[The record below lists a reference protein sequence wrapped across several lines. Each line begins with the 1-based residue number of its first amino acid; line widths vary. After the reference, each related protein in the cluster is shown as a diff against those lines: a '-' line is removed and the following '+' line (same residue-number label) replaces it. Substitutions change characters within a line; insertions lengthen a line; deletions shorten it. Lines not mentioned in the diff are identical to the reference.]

1 MTDNNHISLSEDQF
15 LDTYQPIL
23 AESGD
28 LLEFDDVKDFDAKFV
43 WTIVEGEDE
52 HECEDGEFRANSYA
66 LPGFHIVNKLG
77 YVRSYTPWP
86 HDNIEAIYF
95 DVRD

>member
-1 MTDNNHISLSEDQF
+1 MTHNKHISLSEDQF
-15 LDTYQPIL
+15 LDTYQPIV

-28 LLEFDDVKDFDAKFV
+28 LLEFDDVKDLDAMFV

-52 HECEDGEFRANSYA
+52 YECEDGEFRTNSYA
-66 LPGFHIVNKLG
+66 VPGFHIVNKLG
-77 YVRSYTPWP
+77 YVRSDTPWP

>member
-1 MTDNNHISLSEDQF
+1 MSQNPHISLSEEQF
-15 LDTYQPIL
+15 HDTFNPIL

-28 LLEFDDVKDFDAKFV
+28 LLEFDDVKDLQPEHV
-43 WTIVEGEDE
+43 WTIVDGDEE

-77 YVRSYTPWP
+77 YIRSDTPWP